1 MSNPVLELH
10 SVSKRY
16 RSPSGEELFALR
28 DVNLTINAGEFVSI
42 MGPSGS
48 GKTTLANIV
57 GLLSEPSDGQVKFL
71 NYKIRDMSDKD
82 RTKLR
87 RAYLG
92 FVFQD
97 YMLIEHLNVVEN
109 VMLALTLSRYSR
121 RRIRHKAEELLVRVG
136 LTDHIRKFPRQ
147 LSGGQKQRV
156 AIARALIK
164 KPRLI
169 LADEPAGALDPT
181 SRREVLGLLQELN
194 MEKQS
199 TIVMVTHTAEDALA
213 GTRLVQMQNTRIV
226 ADKAIQNRHDFRL
239 GA

>member
-1 MSNPVLELH
+1 MSNLILELKQ
-10 SVSKRY
+10 VGKCY
-16 RSPSGEELFALR
+16 VAPSGERAYALR
-28 DVNLTINAGEFVSI
+28 DVNLTVHEGEFVSI

-57 GLLSEPSDGQVKFL
+57 GLLSEPTEGHVRFLDYQVQDLSDDG
-71 NYKIRDMSDKD
+71 

-87 RAYLG
+87 RAHLG

-97 YMLIEHLNVVEN
+97 YMLIEHLNVTEN

-121 RRIRHKAEELLVRVG
+121 RRIREKAEELLLRVG
-136 LTDHIRKFPRQ
+136 LEAHLRKFPKQ

-164 KPRLI
+164 RPKLI
-169 LADEPAGALDPT
+169 LADEPAGALDPK

-194 MEKQS
+194 VERKS
-199 TIVMVTHTAEDALA
+199 TIVMVTHQSEDALA
-213 GTRLVQMQNTRIV
+213 GTRLVQMQNSKIV
-226 ADKAIQNRHDFRL
+226 SDQPITNRFNFRL